1 MENALYMFH
10 RFLRYFRSS
19 VIGTILLYHRVA
31 DVTDDPHQ
39 LSVSKLN
46 FQKHVEWLTHNTRV
60 VPLATLV
67 HNLMHNIVS
76 PRLVSI
82 TFDDGYADNYRNAL
96 PILRAHNAPATF
108 FVTTGKIGDTKP
120 FYWDLMTRQ
129 KDQGRPLTKKE
140 LMRLSTHPL
149 VEIGSHSMSH
159 RRFSAISAADK
170 KKEIARSKKL
180 LDGMVGKAMKGFS
193 YPFGTTRD
201 YDSDTIDIVRSSGY
215 QYACA
220 NFAGSVTRFSHPY
233 ALPRNIIRNWPKDVF
248 IQKMERLL

>member
-10 RFLRYFRSS
+10 RFLRYFRSP
-19 VIGTILLYHRVA
+19 VVGTILLYHRVA
-31 DVTDDPHQ
+31 DVTDDPYQ

-67 HNLMHNIVS
+67 QNLMHNIVS

-82 TFDDGYADNYRNAL
+82 TFDDGYADNYRIAL
-96 PILRAHNAPATF
+96 PILQAYNVPATF

-120 FYWDLMTRQ
+120 FYWDLMT
-129 KDQGRPLTKKE
+129 KPEDQGRPLTKKE
-140 LMRLSTHPL
+140 LIRLSTNLL

-159 RRFSAISAADK
+159 PRFSAISSADK

-180 LDGMVGKAMKGFS
+180 LEGVVGKAIKGFS

-201 YDSDTIDIVRSSGY
+201 YDNNTVDIVRSSGY

-220 NFAGSVTRFSHPY
+220 NFPGSVTVVCHPY
-233 ALPRNIIRNWPKDVF
+233 ALPRNIIRNWAKEIFV
-248 IQKMERLL
+248 QKMRRLL